1 MQALILAA
9 GFGKRL
15 GKLTE
20 KSTKCMVEF
29 NGRRII
35 EYMLDSLVSAKI
47 ERIAIVIGHGGA
59 EVREFLG
66 NNYQGVPIEYI
77 ENEIY
82 AQSNNIYSVYLAG
95 EYLQKA
101 DTILLESDLI
111 FDKNIILDCLN
122 SPVNNLAV
130 VAQYEHWMDGT
141 VTILDDQGY
150 IRNFIPRKDFQWF
163 NFEQYFKT
171 VNIYKLSQ
179 KFSKE
184 IFIPLLFTYM
194 NLQGKND
201 YYEEVFRIAISIK
214 PQQIYGLSVEDKLWY
229 EIDDIQ
235 DLDIAQT
242 LFSNPES
249 KFLSLQNRSGGYW
262 RFPKIKD
269 FSSLINPYF
278 PCSSIIE
285 ETRSILPKIISQ
297 YPSGFKTQ
305 ASLVSRLFKCPPDYL
320 ILNHDYSKIVQMI
333 MSKIPGMTGI
343 FCSDHDAYFDWHNE
357 KQKIVYSCL
366 NNKDLTYDI
375 EEIIE
380 FCHDNKISNLLL
392 VNPNKINGHFIEKS
406 DLLILLDKL
415 RLLNVTL
422 ILDESLVCF
431 VDGSEEHSLLDLKTL
446 QTNKNLVVLKSLD
459 IAYGIPGLRLSVAV
473 SSDLRLVQK
482 IRNSDTFSNL
492 NAIAEYYLQVINKYT
507 TDFHDACGQVVRERE
522 FLVKELKNISCLKLM
537 AHSRSSCLL
546 FQVSDRN
553 ILNLITKELLSK
565 KILVK
570 DYSNIPS
577 LPHGF
582 YLRITTRNTEDN
594 QYLIKCLQ
602 ELELS

>member
-59 EVREFLG
+59 EVQEFLG
-66 NNYQGVPIEYI
+66 NNYQGIPIEYI

-95 EYLQKA
+95 EYLQQA

-111 FDKNIILDCLN
+111 FDENIILDCIN
-122 SPVNNLAV
+122 SPAENLAV
-130 VAQYEHWMDGT
+130 VAKYEHWMDGT
-141 VTILDDQGY
+141 VTILDELGY
-150 IRNFIPRKDFQWF
+150 IKNFIGRKDFQWV
-163 NFEQYFKT
+163 NLEQYFKT

-179 KFSKE
+179 RFSRE

-214 PQQIYGLSVEDKLWY
+214 PQQIWGLSVEEKLWY
-229 EIDDIQ
+229 EIDDTQ

-242 LFSNPES
+242 LFSDPES

-278 PCSSIIE
+278 PCVSIIE

-297 YPSGFKTQ
+297 YPSGFETQ
-305 ASLVSRLFKCPPDYL
+305 ASLVSRLFKCPVEYL

-343 FCSDHDAYFDWHNE
+343 FCSDHDAYFDWDNE

-366 NNKDLTYDI
+366 KDETLTY
-375 EEIIE
+375 EIDEIVE
-380 FCHDNKISNLLL
+380 FCRENKISNLLL
-392 VNPNKINGHFIEKS
+392 VNPNKINGHFISKS
-406 DLLILLDKL
+406 DLLILLERL
-415 RLLNVTL
+415 RGLGVTL

-431 VDGSEEHSLLDLKTL
+431 VDGSEEHSIVDLDTL
-446 QTNKNLVVLKSLD
+446 QANKNLIVLKSLD

-473 SSDLRLVQK
+473 SGDLALVQN
-482 IRNSDTFSNL
+482 IRDSDTFSNL

-507 TDFHDACGQVVRERE
+507 TDFHHACEQVVRERE
-522 FLVKELKNISCLKLM
+522 FLVKELGAISGLELM
-537 AHSRSSCLL
+537 ASSRSNCLL
-546 FQVSDRN
+546 CRIRDRET
-553 ILNLITKELLSK
+553 LNLIIKELLSN

-577 LPHGF
+577 
-582 YLRITTRNTEDN
+582 
-594 QYLIKCLQ
+594 
-602 ELELS
+602 